1 MLNVVEIFHCVAF
14 YYLIFLPVMYTQ
26 GTFRVY
32 QQRSMDVEQKKQCY
46 QVRK

>member
-1 MLNVVEIFHCVAF
+1 MVDIFHCVAF
-14 YYLIFLPVMYTQ
+14 YFFNFFACNVYSQ

>member
-1 MLNVVEIFHCVAF
+1 
-14 YYLIFLPVMYTQ
+14 MYTQ

-46 QVRK
+46 QVRKSFFLKKYVAVGFI